1 MAEAEAVPQGQKQ
14 SWGQFLKQLAS
25 LSGDLYSMTA
35 PPFILSPV
43 SLTEYPSYWCERP
56 ELFAAIADGKTP
68 EDRALRVL
76 KWFISTLKGQY
87 TSRNEKMGSEKKPL
101 NPVLG
106 ELFFGTWPDYNG
118 RGQTNLYVEQVSH
131 HPPITGYYIENPT
144 KGVAL
149 QGHCA
154 QKTSFSSGSI
164 IGKNVHDVLRRSTSD
179 ARSLTVKQVG
189 HAILGVKLPDGTVE
203 DYLITLP
210 SLRIDGI
217 FYGAPYIEL
226 TNTSWIASSTGWVS
240 NIEYKGKGWV
250 SGKSHQYKALV
261 TPPGSST
268 PAHTIEGLW
277 HETSKDSR
285 GVPFHD
291 VRGPKEE
298 VSVKDLEEQDDM
310 ETRKLWQHV
319 AKGIRTGD
327 FEAASREKTKIEN
340 DQRQRRKDEAAAGT
354 LWQLKYFTHVDE
366 DPTYTKLVKLCKG
379 VPDKEDA
386 YIFQKPAA

>member
-1 MAEAEAVPQGQKQ
+1 MSEGEALPAGQKQ

-25 LSGDLYSMTA
+25 LSGDLSSMTA

-43 SLTEYPSYWCERP
+43 SLTEYASYWCERP
-56 ELFAAIADGKTP
+56 DLFAQISEGKTP

-106 ELFFGTWPDYNG
+106 ELFFGSWPDFNG
-118 RGQTNLYVEQVSH
+118 RGQTDLYVEQVSH
-131 HPPITGYYIENPT
+131 HPPITAYYIENKS

-154 QKTSFSSGSI
+154 QKTSFAATQGAI
-164 IGKNVHDVLRRSTSD
+164 I
-179 ARSLTVKQVG
+179 VKQVG
-189 HAILGVKLPDGTVE
+189 HAVLGIKLPDGTVE

-226 TNTSWIASSTGWVS
+226 TNTSWIASSSGWVS
-240 NIEYKGKGWV
+240 SIEYKGKGYF
-250 SGKSHQYKALV
+250 SGKSHTFKALV
-261 TPPGSST
+261 TPPGST
-268 PAHTIEGLW
+268 HPAHTIEGLW
-277 HETSKDSR
+277 HETSKMST
-285 GVPFHD
+285 GEPFTD

-298 VSVKDLEEQDDM
+298 ITVKPIEEQGEW
-310 ETRKLWQHV
+310 ETRNLWRHV
-319 AKGIRTGD
+319 ATGIRTGD
-327 FEAASREKTKIEN
+327 YEAASKEKTKIEN
-340 DQRQRRKDEAAAGT
+340 EQRQRRKDEAAEGT
-354 LWQLKYFTHVDE
+354 PWKLKYFVHVDE
-366 DPTYTKLVKLCKG
+366 DPKYSELARLFKGPLEVEDTY
-379 VPDKEDA
+379 A
-386 YIFQKPAA
+386 FQPPSE

>member
-14 SWGQFLKQLAS
+14 SWGQFIKQLAS

-56 ELFAAIADGKTP
+56 ELFAAIADGKNP

-106 ELFFGTWPDYNG
+106 ELFFGTWPDYNS

-131 HPPITGYYIENPT
+131 HPPII
-144 KGVAL
+144 
-149 QGHCA
+149 
-154 QKTSFSSGSI
+154 
-164 IGKNVHDVLRRSTSD
+164 
-179 ARSLTVKQVG
+179 KQVG

-226 TNTSWIASSTGWVS
+226 TNTSWIASSSGWVS

-261 TPPGSST
+261 TPPGSSNA
-268 PAHTIEGLW
+268 AHTLEGLW

-327 FEAASREKTKIEN
+327 FEAASREKSKIEN
-340 DQRQRRKDEAAAGT
+340 EQRQRRKDEAAAGT
-354 LWQLKYFTHVDE
+354 PWQLKYFTYIEE
-366 DPTYTKLVKLCKG
+366 DPTYTKLAKLCKG
-379 VPDKEDA
+379 IPETEDA